1 MTTENESNLCSI
13 CNKSSAKCFC
23 VGCKKYFCSKDFK
36 EHEQQLS
43 TKFDNEIVRSH
54 DELLDQIQKLEKSNY
69 SSLDFFDRI
78 EQWKKTT
85 IKKVEE
91 AAEKARHKLI
101 ELIEKQRIKTIQ
113 QIEPITK
120 EIRRRQEE
128 ENFIENDMDHL
139 KQKLNEVQQKVENFF
154 QKHIKRSVVIDN
166 QNQIDWNQFIYVRE
180 EPPKSPLLYSSNLK
194 TNAESIEN
202 PVIVAGGNGE
212 GSEMNQLNCPWGL
225 NVDDDQTIYIAEYN
239 NHRIVRWKYGATA
252 GRVVAGGNGEGNRP
266 NQLRGPTNVIIDKQ
280 TDNLIICDYRNK
292 RVVRW
297 PRQNGTNGETIISN
311 VGCLGSTMDDDGF
324 LYIADFDKHE
334 VRRYQMEDH
343 QGVVVAGGNGP
354 GNHLDQLNNPRYVF
368 VDRNHSIY
376 VSDYSNH
383 RVMKWMNGAKQ
394 GIVVA
399 GGQDQGNS
407 LAQLSNPC
415 GIVVDRSGTIYVAD
429 CSNHRIMRWSP
440 GDTQGT
446 VFVGESGQ
454 GSQMKQLSY
463 PIGLSLDRDGNLY
476 VSDQRNH
483 RVQKFLVN

>member
-180 EPPKSPLLYSSNLK
+180 EPPKCEYFELK
-194 TNAESIEN
+194 
-202 PVIVAGGNGE
+202 
-212 GSEMNQLNCPWGL
+212 L
-225 NVDDDQTIYIAEYN
+225 
-239 NHRIVRWKYGATA
+239 
-252 GRVVAGGNGEGNRP
+252 
-266 NQLRGPTNVIIDKQ
+266 
-280 TDNLIICDYRNK
+280 
-292 RVVRW
+292 
-297 PRQNGTNGETIISN
+297 
-311 VGCLGSTMDDDGF
+311 
-324 LYIADFDKHE
+324 
-334 VRRYQMEDH
+334 
-343 QGVVVAGGNGP
+343 
-354 GNHLDQLNNPRYVF
+354 
-368 VDRNHSIY
+368 
-376 VSDYSNH
+376 
-383 RVMKWMNGAKQ
+383 
-394 GIVVA
+394 
-399 GGQDQGNS
+399 
-407 LAQLSNPC
+407 
-415 GIVVDRSGTIYVAD
+415 
-429 CSNHRIMRWSP
+429 
-440 GDTQGT
+440 
-446 VFVGESGQ
+446 
-454 GSQMKQLSY
+454 
-463 PIGLSLDRDGNLY
+463 
-476 VSDQRNH
+476 
-483 RVQKFLVN
+483 